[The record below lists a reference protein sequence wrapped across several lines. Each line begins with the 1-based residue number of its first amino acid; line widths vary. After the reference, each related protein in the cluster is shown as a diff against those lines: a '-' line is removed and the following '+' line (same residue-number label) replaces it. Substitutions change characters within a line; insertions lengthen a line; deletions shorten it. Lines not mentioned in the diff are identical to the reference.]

1 MTLELIWNYWSW
13 SWLRLPVQASHLDH
27 LVCENADP
35 VVAVHH
41 QDPDVAIGS
50 DRVVDEPET
59 EWHQK

>member
-1 MTLELIWNYWSW
+1 MSLELIWNYWSW
-13 SWLRLPVQASHLDH
+13 SWLRLQVQASHLDH

-50 DRVVDEPET
+50 DRVVDEP
-59 EWHQK
+59 